1 MQTKKTAVAFALGL
15 AAVMTSSAVRAG
27 EIKIKSDQLDISGDI
42 RLRAEHREETGKSNN
57 DRQRFRLRVGMDY
70 KVSDMLKVKTKFASG
85 TGEQTSTNQTFS
97 AESSQRSL
105 WIDQAYI
112 EFKAADWVTLNGGR
126 MKNTLW
132 QAYSSDAIWDTDLN
146 PEGLS
151 ENFKLPALGFAKLFA
166 NAQQMVINEKENSP
180 GKLPQYVFSEQIGAT
195 VKAPLDSRLTV
206 AGAYHDWVN
215 ERSKAFGGTNSD
227 TNSGDKGDADKKT
240 DFLLGNNF
248 GVFELTGE
256 LNAWLPANTPFSL
269 QGTYLKN
276 MVALDPKDPNHPGLL
291 SSTDKLDTGYQLG
304 GIIGKAKEQYSW
316 EAAYFRKNVEA
327 DATVADFADSDFPG
341 TNRKGNIF
349 WIAYVPVKDVE
360 CKVKYFDTKIITG
373 TEKDKKVL
381 QADVVVKF

>member
-42 RLRAEHREETGKSNN
+42 RLRSEHREETGKSNN

-70 KVSDMLKVKTKFASG
+70 TVSDMLKVKTKFASG

-97 AESSQRSL
+97 AESSQKSL

-151 ENFKLPALGFAKLFA
+151 ENFKLPALGFVKLFG
-166 NAQQMVINEKENSP
+166 NAQQMVINEKKATSNGTTP
-180 GKLPQYVFSEQIGAT
+180 DKPQYVFTEQIGAT
-195 VKAPLDSRLTV
+195 VKAPMDSRLTL

-215 ERSKAFGGTNSD
+215 ERAKSLGGSAAGTNSN
-227 TNSGDKGDADKKT
+227 TGGVLN
-240 DFLLGNNF
+240 NNF
-248 GVFELTGE
+248 GVFEVTGE
-256 LNAWLPANTPFSL
+256 LNAWLPANTPLSL

-276 MVALDPKDPNHPGLL
+276 MAALDPATHTGLL

-316 EAAYFRKNVEA
+316 EAAYFRKYVEA

-341 TNRKGNIF
+341 TNRKGHIF
-349 WIAYVPVKDVE
+349 WVAYVPVKNVE

-373 TEKDKKVL
+373 TEKDKKTL